1 MPASSSD
8 ETRRELQMAPDKSTR
23 RLGRGLDALFNAP
36 SAAAT
41 VAPSEDSALRDIPIS
56 EIRSNPFQP
65 RKTFKPAELSELQES
80 LRSSGLLQPI
90 TVRAKPE
97 GKGFE
102 IIAGERRLRAAS
114 ALGWDKIPAVVK
126 DLSDQEMLT
135 LALVENLQRSDL
147 NPIEEAE
154 GYDQL
159 IRQFGYTQ
167 QSVATMVGKDRSTV
181 ANVIR
186 ILQLPLGVK
195 KLVEEGQLTSG
206 QARPLLG
213 LEDSTRIA
221 TFAKLTID
229 NNWSAREVER
239 RVREVGQEAGEEKT
253 PRRGRPQ
260 KTDERPAEVRHLEQR
275 LRKHLQTDVSIS
287 LKSDSRG
294 TVAIEFYSPDDLDRI
309 TELLGLTNNPH

>member
-1 MPASSSD
+1 
-8 ETRRELQMAPDKSTR
+8 MAPEKSTR

-36 SAAAT
+36 SAAPAAAT
-41 VAPSEDSALRDIPIS
+41 SEDSALREIPIT

-65 RKTFKPAELSELQES
+65 RKTFNPAELSELQES

-90 TVRAKPE
+90 TVRARPE

-114 ALGWDKIPAVVK
+114 ALGWDKISAVVK

-186 ILQLPLGVK
+186 ILQLPPAVR
-195 KLVEEGQLTSG
+195 KLVEDGQLTSG
-206 QARPLLG
+206 QARPLLS
-213 LEDSTRIA
+213 LEDPARIA
-221 TFAKLTID
+221 NFAKLTID

-239 RVREVGQEAGEEKT
+239 RVREAGQQTGGEKA

-260 KTDERPAEVRHLEQR
+260 KTDDRSAEVRHLEQR

-287 LKSDSRG
+287 LKSESRG
-294 TVAIEFYSPDDLDRI
+294 TVAIEFYSPDDLERI